1 MQESQM
7 TDFEFIDGYL
17 ERIDLPLIP
26 SADPDS
32 LMLLQTNHIRHVP
45 FENLDIIN
53 KNLPLRLDIDS
64 LWDKIVRRKRGGICF
79 EQNILFANVLE
90 RLGFSV
96 RRMAG
101 HHPLY
106 GSNEY
111 DHMFLIVDFP
121 DREESWISD
130 VGFGYNNFAP
140 VKFETGIWQ
149 SDLRDMLRVDPMGNN
164 VYDLVRRNALGE
176 EDVMYEFNM
185 RIHKDEDYLPRC
197 EYFST
202 APDSFF
208 NQGPIVSID
217 AVGGRMTLTENH
229 LRHWQDGEEKM
240 IEVRDDEHFNQILKD
255 EFGIVL

>member
-1 MQESQM
+1 MM
-7 TDFEFIDGYL
+7 DFEFIDGYL

-26 SADPDS
+26 SVDPDS

-53 KNLPLRLDIDS
+53 KNLPLRLDVDS

-106 GSNEY
+106 GRNEY

-140 VKFETGIWQ
+140 VKFQTGIWQ
-149 SDLRDMLRVDPMGNN
+149 SDLRDMLRVDPMGHN
-164 VYDLVRRNALGE
+164 VYDLVRRNAVGE

-185 RIHKDEDYLPRC
+185 RVHTDDEYLPRC

-217 AVGGRMTLTENH
+217 AIGGRMTLTENH
-229 LRHWQDGEEKM
+229 LRYWQDGEEKLDE
-240 IEVRDDEHFNQILKD
+240 IRDEAHFAQILKD
-255 EFGIVL
+255 DFGIVL